1 MPTKIPSEL
10 TFFSNL
16 FKNLSYTEKLLLLHE
31 LACAAMTRLLEGRE
45 IDQIASELRPA
56 PLGRDSHGRLY
67 WHASNATASKA
78 GGRGGGGWVLR
89 ECAAAPQVSEFV
101 LLY

>member
-1 MPTKIPSEL
+1 
-10 TFFSNL
+10 
-16 FKNLSYTEKLLLLHE
+16 LLLHE

-45 IDQIASELRPA
+45 IDEIASELRPA

-67 WHASNATASKA
+67 WLYWHASNATTTKA
-78 GGRGGGGWVLR
+78 GGGGGGGWVLR
-89 ECAAAPQVSEFV
+89 ECAAAPQVSAFV

>member
-16 FKNLSYTEKLLLLHE
+16 FKNLSYAEKLLLLHE

-45 IDQIASELRPA
+45 IDKIASELRPA

-67 WHASNATASKA
+67 WHASNATTSKA
-78 GGRGGGGWVLR
+78 GEGGAAWVLR
-89 ECAAAPQVSEFV
+89 ECAAAPQVSAFL